1 MKDYGILKK
10 QNKMIKPNVK
20 NEWGDLKEIIVG
32 SAINAQKMN
41 LFYRKCHQSGGIN
54 MNNNLRLLFQR
65 LKQQIKREMLNNAKQ
80 MQKQTPTK

>member
-32 SAINAQKMN
+32 SAINAQVPTVGD
-41 LFYRKCHQSGGIN
+41 KCLHNIDYAHLSD
-54 MNNNLRLLFQR
+54 
-65 LKQQIKREMLNNAKQ
+65 
-80 MQKQTPTK
+80 